1 MIIGYIPHGIEN
13 RITSRELT
21 ALTGM
26 TGSEIRR
33 EINRLRQQGHPIGSD
48 SRGYFIATSAQEIVP
63 TIRNLNSRM
72 AAINRAITGLKD
84 AQYNMIEWNE

>member
-1 MIIGYIPHGIEN
+1 MIIGYIPKGIGS
-13 RITSRELT
+13 RITSSQLT
-21 ALTGM
+21 VITGM
-26 TGSEIRR
+26 TGAQIRR

-48 SRGYFIATSAQEIVP
+48 RRGYFIATSAQEIVP

-84 AQYNMIEWNE
+84 AQYNMIEWDE